1 LKYSRVIPTQTSL
14 SINSAS
20 IKHASLEKEV
30 TIIDCPG
37 HPRLAH
43 ILKQSLSTHS
53 PRGVII
59 LIDAATI
66 KQDVNAVAN
75 MVYSTLLAL
84 PKPVHVLIVANK
96 SDLFTALPV
105 RNVRE
110 LLEGEITSL
119 KRTRDN
125 SVDEDEERI
134 ALGGTEFQFE
144 ELESDGVLV
153 EWTQGSVESRQV
165 AGILEWISSRTS

>member
-1 LKYSRVIPTQTSL
+1 MKYSRVIPTQTSL

>member
-1 LKYSRVIPTQTSL
+1 M

-110 LLEGEITSL
+110 LLEGEITSV

-134 ALGGTEFQFE
+134 ALGGAEFQFE

>member
-1 LKYSRVIPTQTSL
+1 M